1 MREKTYIDELLGR
14 GSSKQ
19 TEPQIQGDKGRKPPI
34 ISWKGPLRTRILGL
48 VVDFVRLETIARNPN
63 SKSHFFHP

>member
-19 TEPQIQGDKGRKPPI
+19 TEPQIQGDKGRRPPI
-34 ISWKGPLRTRILGL
+34 FSWKGPLRNLPTYYATLELGFR
-48 VVDFVRLETIARNPN
+48 V
-63 SKSHFFHP
+63 